1 MQRVTSEILG
11 PVSYSDTLTSNASFT
26 RAAEE
31 YLRDGNNLVGK
42 EGYVKGLRNGGLAV
56 EDVRN

>member
-42 EGYVKGLRNGGLAV
+42 EGYVKGLRNGSLAV
-56 EDVRN
+56 EDIRN